1 MSSHSEHV
9 LQQLCSQLE
18 YGFLCDCSI
27 AVGDVRFRAHRV
39 VLAACSSYFHKL
51 FVNQPAE
58 SSLVALS
65 PQAVSPDHFDL
76 ILQLMYTGR
85 LGSPPADPERF
96 HASLRFLKLY
106 NAGRFL
112 PPGDRNAEEASL
124 LASTKPLVFGVQLY
138 PERAASE
145 SLGPANESL
154 GPANES
160 LGPTNESLGPASV
173 SLGTATCSQ
182 VPVAVKAENPEEAS
196 DQRAGLGSVEEEQ
209 PHADKEH
216 PRPQA
221 ECPFFCP
228 LCGLAFERAQRLQD
242 HLSSC
247 CSGPFQHEPAI
258 KREEE
263 EAERPSLD
271 GRPREGGHA
280 EAEEGGCRPWAPE
293 GEDYELEEGEVRFP
307 GDDDLVLE
315 NATDDSF
322 SSTESSL
329 EGDGEGSGRS
339 EPSEEEAGGG
349 GPSEASLS
357 SLGLGRSPCQ
367 AARRRGKA
375 WSCQACEGC
384 CLAEERSWGRSCKKK
399 RLKRRSKEGEEP
411 AAAPSALLQEAER
424 PQPAPKL
431 VQGPGELAAARG
443 LSERLACPAY
453 ARAFPWELRMQ
464 LAGRAEGVVGGA
476 RFGCTIC
483 GYRSRRKHAH
493 LRHLASHLLPGQAVC
508 QVCFE
513 IVGSKGDLQQHLESH
528 LYSCG
533 VCGQKFR
540 LKKDMVAHANS
551 CWSRK
556 LHGRV
561 GRFGSKSKN

>member
-85 LGSPPADPERF
+85 LESPPADPERF

-112 PPGDRNAEEASL
+112 PPGDRNADEASL
-124 LASTKPLVFGVQLY
+124 LASAKPLVFGVQLY

-145 SLGPANESL
+145 SLGPAS
-154 GPANES
+154 ES
-160 LGPTNESLGPASV
+160 LGPTNESLGPTNESLEPVSV
-173 SLGTATCSQ
+173 SLGTTTCSQ
-182 VPVAVKAENPEEAS
+182 VSVAVKAENPEDPQVS
-196 DQRAGLGSVEEEQ
+196 LGSVEEEE
-209 PHADKEH
+209 PHADREP

-263 EAERPSLD
+263 EAERSSLD

-357 SLGLGRSPCQ
+357 PLGLGRSPCQ

-384 CLAEERSWGRSCKKK
+384 CLAEERSWSRECKKK
-399 RLKRRSKEGEEP
+399 RLKRRSKEGEAP
-411 AAAPSALLQEAER
+411 APAPSTLVQEAER
-424 PQPAPKL
+424 PQPAAKL
-431 VQGPGELAAARG
+431 VPGPGELAAAHG

-453 ARAFPWELRMQ
+453 TRAFPWELRLQ
-464 LAGRAEGVVGGA
+464 LAGRAEGGVGGA
-476 RFGCTIC
+476 RFACTVC

-493 LRHLASHLLPGQAVC
+493 LRHLASHLSPGQAVC

-556 LHGRV
+556 LHGRA
-561 GRFGSKSKN
+561 GRFGAKSKN